1 MPVVAG
7 GRCPKPD
14 LYILSHTG
22 ERDDDVG
29 PYGKSL
35 LYLVSNA
42 FEGRRDTP
50 ILGMERHIKADSE
63 VAAFLRDHIVIAG
76 GAGAGSD
83 DNYPLSRSNSHGG
96 FDDDPAT
103 MNSLMWRILGTN
115 PARKFTVRDLQY

>member
-1 MPVVAG
+1 
-7 GRCPKPD
+7 
-14 LYILSHTG
+14 
-22 ERDDDVG
+22 
-29 PYGKSL
+29 
-35 LYLVSNA
+35 
-42 FEGRRDTP
+42 
-50 ILGMERHIKADSE
+50 MERHIKADSE

-76 GAGAGSD
+76 DAGAASD